1 MVGDRYEG
9 EWKEYLKHGNGTD
22 VFANGDTYI
31 GQYMFGTPRRIT
43 IGKPCGYGQY
53 IWKNGSTYVGE
64 FRNGL
69 KHGFGKYRKSKE
81 LSTNMY
87 EGQYFKDK
95 KQGFGVFKWASGN
108 LYVGQYEADEREGI
122 GKMCWTDGSV
132 YIGQWER
139 GIQNG
144 YGVMRF
150 PDGTAKKG
158 LFENNIYQGPSD
170 PPQPFDDPSFDV
182 TRLVPPGVAFSE
194 EILNLRT
201 SVRPHRTH
209 YESDFLPG
217 SRSKSERRSGKPPL
231 QPSVNDPSPARDLK
245 SKKRGDSVMRAMHLR
260 TTSHRG
266 EIKES
271 SVPLKRVKMASNRTL
286 YAPSGGDSSLT
297 QLRVRKVGSKKVWKP
312 SGVVHYNNTM
322 DFAKKYYL

>member
-1 MVGDRYEG
+1 M
-9 EWKEYLKHGNGTD
+9 
-22 VFANGDTYI
+22 
-31 GQYMFGTPRRIT
+31 T

-53 IWKNGSTYVGE
+53 IWKNGSTYMGE

-108 LYVGQYEADEREGI
+108 LYIGQYEADEREGI

-144 YGVMRF
+144 YGVMTF
-150 PDGTAKKG
+150 PDGTVKQG

-170 PPQPFDDPSFDV
+170 PPQPLDNPGFDV
-182 TRLVPPGVAFSE
+182 MRLVPPGVSFSE
-194 EILNLRT
+194 EILSLRT
-201 SVRPHRTH
+201 SVRPHRSH
-209 YESDFLPG
+209 YNSEFFPG
-217 SRSKSERRSGKPPL
+217 NRSKSERRSGKPPL
-231 QPSVNDPSPARDLK
+231 QPSMNDRSATRDLKSVHTDFK
-245 SKKRGDSVMRAMHLR
+245 SKKRGDSAMRGIHLR
-260 TTSHRG
+260 MTSYRDG
-266 EIKES
+266 SKES

-286 YAPSGGDSSLT
+286 YAPSGGDSSLV

-322 DFAKKYYL
+322 NFAKRYYLLSLIHISEPTRPY